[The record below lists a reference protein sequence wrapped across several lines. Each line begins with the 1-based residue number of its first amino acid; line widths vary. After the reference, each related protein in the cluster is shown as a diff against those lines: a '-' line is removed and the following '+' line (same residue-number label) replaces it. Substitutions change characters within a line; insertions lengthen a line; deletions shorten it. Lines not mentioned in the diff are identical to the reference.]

1 MVKKEQYAII
11 NAGKE
16 DLIEENGVIYLDYTD
31 KLLQINSENKLIRLI
46 AREQNKSLTREVK
59 GTKYKFALLVNL
71 ELGKLDNKEEKE
83 LANKVLNNGFVLR
96 QDGKVVH
103 SFKLIKLLG
112 GSHHKK
118 IKQFYTKDIIA
129 DKLNEEIFVDYM
141 DLSNKEVNVVKML
154 NSNALTTTN
163 ALAIPYNLQD
173 LNICIIPDN
182 ELTLNFNNLE
192 GVSKY
197 NYSDFKPEEKELIR
211 EKQKFEELREELY
224 ELEKELRKKIDNK
237 KVSKIKVENYN
248 KYKTINRWI
257 EKHRIPT
264 KEAMEKNTIKISY
277 PKKDP
282 DKYYIVYEESE
293 TVPLE
298 FNKKIFEIAP
308 WNVGYKIN
316 KVNELQVNNFDGMG
330 LINKKVGTHIRNF
343 IGKKNINGVQ
353 LRLKRIKGFFTFVN
367 FNRYFEEKNIEY
379 IYDIF
384 GQKHLTKDIDIL
396 ATESTFKAKL
406 LIENGKK
413 KWLYSNIEEYKEV
426 LAKDNDNYI
435 EIANY
440 THSINPN
447 EYRALTYQF
456 FSSLNIRFTE
466 LAALASPVGN
476 MIKDVLNVYRKD
488 EVDFEDIKYIQ
499 VYLQNIKDQKKVEGN
514 DYIETAIKMLNL
526 NKYIVYDKKFLNYLK
541 SQIERDLTDIGI
553 GRIKVPS
560 NYLYVT
566 GDILAFLKYASCF
579 QNKDFNPSTKIEGY
593 LKEHQF
599 YMSKTSGEHLLVRN
613 PLMSKAELEVGDFV
627 DIECEDVKYIRHL
640 NNIIQVPIN
649 ITLFQTMG
657 GMDLDGD
664 KLHFVKKGIDLKK
677 VNLNWLLN
685 YDFISSDG
693 KTNTLDKMND
703 LLQKDLE
710 KYKSDEVTLIDIV
723 KKNIKNVTIQ
733 VNSDDKAEGDID
745 TSFNVENI
753 SKFILSSND
762 KTGQITDINTSV
774 LCRFNDLWDT
784 EKRKNKDDATVKELK
799 TLRYINKVMKLMQG
813 LQIDSS
819 KSGLTVEIPRI
830 ILNTYK
836 NRPYFYKLFKEI
848 KDIDEKSNFSAM
860 SKLARLMFNY
870 EYDNKKESWENKG
883 GLYKWI
889 DNLLA
894 KDVKNKL
901 ISTKIYNISALIDNP
916 NIRFDEEKYD
926 ELKNLLKKYIE
937 KKEALIKEKRS
948 LKKFSKDK
956 EDKMARIEHAKRW
969 TSMQRDILKEAK
981 EICENEEVRANLA
994 VKIGYEDSQHD
1005 NSDFAWIIS
1014 TEEFLRRLEK
1024 RQTEKYIVERD
1035 ENGEIEYLGK
1045 RYSMTV
1051 EEAPETIVE
1060 EVIQDTTKLNDYTL
1074 TICCYKNT
1082 STVEDF
1088 KYLEKVKDGEY
1099 LESLKLVE
1107 NEGYIQINADNKAFL
1122 AIPKKDYAKG
1132 NLKQRVGQNVTIK
1145 EIVKVS
1151 NSSVVVKVDIA

>member
-16 DLIEENGVIYLDYTD
+16 NLIEENGVVYLDYTNE
-31 KLLQINSENKLIRLI
+31 LLQTTSENKLIRLI
-46 AREQNKSLTREVK
+46 AREHKSLTREVK

-118 IKQFYTKDIIA
+118 IKQFYTKNIIA

-197 NYSDFKPEEKELIR
+197 DYSDFKPEEKELIR

-237 KVSKIKVENYN
+237 KVSKIKAEGYN
-248 KYKTINRWI
+248 AYKTINRWI
-257 EKHRIPT
+257 EENHRIPT
-264 KEAMEKNTIKISY
+264 REAMEKKTIKISY
-277 PKKDP
+277 SKKEPND
-282 DKYYIVYEESE
+282 YYIVYEENE

-298 FNKKIFEIAP
+298 FNKKIFEIVP
-308 WNVGYKIN
+308 WNVGYKVD
-316 KVNELQVNNFDGMG
+316 KVNNLQVNNFDGMG

-413 KWLYSNIEEYKEV
+413 KWLYNNIEEYKEV

-435 EIANY
+435 EIANF
-440 THSINPN
+440 THSIDPN

-456 FSSLNIRFTE
+456 FSSLNIRITE

-526 NKYIVYDKKFLNYLK
+526 NKYMVYDKKFLNYLK

-579 QNKDFNPSTKIEGY
+579 QNKDFDPSTKIEGY

-599 YMSKTSGEHLLVRN
+599 YMSKTSGEHLLIRN

-627 DIECEDVKYIRHL
+627 DIEDKDVKYIRHL

-649 ITLFQTMG
+649 TTLFQTMG

-677 VNLNWLLN
+677 ANLNWLLN
-685 YDFISSDG
+685 YDFIPEG
-693 KTNTLDKMND
+693 QENNVLDNMNN

-710 KYKSDEVTLIDIV
+710 KYNSDEVTLIDIV
-723 KKNIKNVTIQ
+723 KKNIKNATIQ

-753 SKFILSSND
+753 SKFILSSDD

-784 EKRKNKDDATVKELK
+784 EKRKNKDEDTVKELN
-799 TLRYINKVMKLMQG
+799 TLRYVNKVMKHFQG
-813 LQIDSS
+813 LMIDAS
-819 KSGLTVEIPRI
+819 KSGLTVEIPKI

-836 NRPYFYKLFKEI
+836 NKPYFYKLFKEI
-848 KDIDEKSNFSAM
+848 KDIDEKASHSTM
-860 SKLARLMFNY
+860 SRIAATMFKYDDKNKDKL
-870 EYDNKKESWENKG
+870 ES

-889 DNLLA
+889 DNLLT
-894 KDVKNKL
+894 KDVKSKL

-916 NIRFDEEKYD
+916 NIKFDEEKFN
-926 ELKNLLKKYIE
+926 ELKNLLKKYIT

-956 EDKMARIEHAKRW
+956 EDKKARIEHAKRW

-1024 RQTEKYIVERD
+1024 RQTEKYIVSRD

-1045 RYSMTV
+1045 RYSLTV

-1099 LESLKLVE
+1099 LESLKLVRN
-1107 NEGYIQINADNKAFL
+1107 NEYIQINADNKAFL
-1122 AIPKKDYAKG
+1122 PIPTKCYAKG

-1151 NSSVVVKVDIA
+1151 SSSVVVKVDIA